1 MLEVDQLVSEYGN
14 LLSNLDSKVVWISL
28 GLPKQELFMKQMK
41 DTYNLTNNL
50 IGVGGVF
57 DWVSGTKM
65 KAPEWAANLG
75 LEWILRL
82 AQEPKRLAKRYLV
95 DNFLFIIYFVK
106 QLTNKSKTL

>member
-1 MLEVDQLVSEYGN
+1 
-14 LLSNLDSKVVWISL
+14 
-28 GLPKQELFMKQMK
+28 MKQMK
-41 DTYNLTNNL
+41 DSYNLTNNL